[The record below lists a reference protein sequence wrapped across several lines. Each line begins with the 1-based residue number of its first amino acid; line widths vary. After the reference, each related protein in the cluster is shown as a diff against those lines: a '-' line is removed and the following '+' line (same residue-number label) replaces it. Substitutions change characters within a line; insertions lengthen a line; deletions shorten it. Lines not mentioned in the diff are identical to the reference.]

1 MSNDKKT
8 IQDKDYKRG
17 YTVGFGKG
25 IVFGVAS
32 VVGGFVLAAV
42 VHKVI
47 K

>member
-17 YTVGFGKG
+17 YAVGLGKG
-25 IVFGVAS
+25 MLYGAMS

-42 VHKVI
+42 VHRVI